1 MCYPTILFKVMLS
14 LGWGKCETLATSHD
28 THPHCV
34 TLKYIYPVPNRWTD
48 FEPRVTWL
56 MTTEHPLNMRRY
68 LSHGPEPEDHCF
80 PRLSWPQC
88 CDFIFNAHHS
98 NHFQFATIS
107 TNEIQSKCIAC
118 EVTFILSN
126 IFCWVV
132 TDLSQQTLTVLRI
145 FAAQFSS
152 VHCLYRWCPDADPQC
167 TARSSLRCLSP
178 LTDTRSPQHNSQH
191 DQHMGR
197 GRGNKG

>member
-1 MCYPTILFKVMLS
+1 MLS

-88 CDFIFNAHHS
+88 RDFMFNAHHS
-98 NHFQFATIS
+98 NHFQFTTITTLKCKLNALHVRLPSFWATYFAELWQIYHNRHS
-107 TNEIQSKCIAC
+107 LCCGYSPPSFPECTAFIAD
-118 EVTFILSN
+118 VL
-126 IFCWVV
+126 
-132 TDLSQQTLTVLRI
+132 TLTHSALL
-145 FAAQFSS
+145 AP
-152 VHCLYRWCPDADPQC
+152 HCAVSRHWLTP
-167 TARSSLRCLSP
+167 ARRNI
-178 LTDTRSPQHNSQH
+178 THN
-191 DQHMGR
+191 MTNTWAGA
-197 GRGNKG
+197 GGIK

>member
-1 MCYPTILFKVMLS
+1 MLS
-14 LGWGKCETLATSHD
+14 LCWGKCETLATSHD

-88 CDFIFNAHHS
+88 RDFMFNAHHS
-98 NHFQFATIS
+98 NHFQFTTITTLKCKLNALHVRLPSFWATYFAELWQIYH
-107 TNEIQSKCIAC
+107 NRHCVADIGRPVFQRALL
-118 EVTFILSN
+118 LSLMS
-126 IFCWVV
+126 WRWP
-132 TDLSQQTLTVLRI
+132 T
-145 FAAQFSS
+145 
-152 VHCLYRWCPDADPQC
+152 VHCSLL
-167 TARSSLRCLSP
+167 TALSLATDWHP
-178 LTDTRSPQHNSQH
+178 LAAT
-191 DQHMGR
+191 
-197 GRGNKG
+197 